1 MEITNYQLDQT
12 GTWTIVASNSA
23 TVTGTAAY
31 GLSLVLIPGAT
42 SSQDTD
48 GRGLLLGRLIQVP
61 LIQEGIRMPLH
72 FMVNKAMALGI
83 VMEELRH

>member
-31 GLSLVLIPGAT
+31 GLSLVSIPV
-42 SSQDTD
+42 QHP
-48 GRGLLLGRLIQVP
+48 LLKIQTGGDIASGQTYSGSIDP
-61 LIQEGIRMPLH
+61 GGIRMPLH
-72 FMVNKAMALGI
+72 FMVNKAMALAS
-83 VMEELRH
+83 